1 MSQFEAERQF
11 LLDLPNSL
19 IKICTQFDIITAVF
33 HRNGYTYGWLTI
45 KVHFRFSR
53 FSIAAFDFGNITQTE
68 GTVISLDRNIA
79 DIGQCIRG
87 TGQTQIGISA
97 VTFSHAGRCDSC
109 FCLDRRSQC
118 IDRYAQL
125 CQLGIRH
132 LDIDFFRLYSYQ
144 FYFFDIRY
152 LKKFIFDIFGDYAH
166 FLIGEAVRGDCVD
179 ISIDVVKTVVE
190 KRS

>member
-1 MSQFEAERQF
+1 M
-11 LLDLPNSL
+11 DLPNSL

-87 TGQTQIGISA
+87 TGQTQIGISLSLSAMPDGVTA
-97 VTFSHAGRCDSC
+97 VSAWIVEASVSIGMPSC
-109 FCLDRRSQC
+109 ASL
-118 IDRYAQL
+118 A
-125 CQLGIRH
+125 
-132 LDIDFFRLYSYQ
+132 LDIW
-144 FYFFDIRY
+144 I
-152 LKKFIFDIFGDYAH
+152 
-166 FLIGEAVRGDCVD
+166 
-179 ISIDVVKTVVE
+179 
-190 KRS
+190 